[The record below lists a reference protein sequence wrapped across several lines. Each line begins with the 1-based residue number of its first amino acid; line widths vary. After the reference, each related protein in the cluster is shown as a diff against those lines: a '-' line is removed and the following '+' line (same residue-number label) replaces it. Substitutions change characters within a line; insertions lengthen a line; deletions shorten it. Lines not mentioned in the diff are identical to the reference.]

1 MYFQQFGM
9 ELLAEPLVH
18 LKCFLFCFV
27 FCTEVPMDDIK
38 SAVHRL
44 KSFAQDAAQA
54 GRGLAHG
61 VSGESRG
68 LPSGEGCEGEALRYL
83 RNF

>member
-1 MYFQQFGM
+1 MTNFSTVCIFNKFGT
-9 ELLAEPLVH
+9 ELLTEPLVH

-54 GRGLAHG
+54 G
-61 VSGESRG
+61 
-68 LPSGEGCEGEALRYL
+68 
-83 RNF
+83 